1 MTFQFIGGNMS
12 NSNVTIF
19 NGTFQKQNGERR
31 TMRFI
36 RRSDLPSSLVNEGT
50 IRTMESKTGAEI
62 VYDVDARGFR
72 HFNWKTVEGQVLE
85 TKSTFNF

>member
-1 MTFQFIGGNMS
+1 MS

-19 NGTFQKQNGERR
+19 NGTFHKQNGDRR

-36 RRSDLPSSLVNEGT
+36 RRQDLPSSMVNEAT
-50 IRTMESKTGAEI
+50 IRNLEDKTGSEV
-62 VYDVDARGFR
+62 VYDIDARAFR
-72 HFNWKTVEGQVLE
+72 QFNWKTVEGQVLE

>member
-1 MTFQFIGGNMS
+1 MS

-19 NGTFQKQNGERR
+19 NGTFQKLNGERR

-36 RRSDLPSSLVNEGT
+36 RKSDLPSPMINEAT
-50 IRTMESKTGAEI
+50 IRNLEGKTGNEV

>member
-1 MTFQFIGGNMS
+1 MTFQYIGGNMS
-12 NSNVTIF
+12 NTNVTIF

-36 RRSDLPSSLVNEGT
+36 RKSDLPSSLVNEGT